1 MTDDKMGFYPIHD
14 PEIPEAVE
22 ALQFHIER
30 LGTAYAH
37 DDGLDPHEGANRI
50 SHASD
55 LCNRLLES
63 MAELQ
68 QSGRVPAYNEEQ
80 RRKMLLEQVAHWER
94 MQKGG
99 GDET

>member
-1 MTDDKMGFYPIHD
+1 MTDDTIGFYPIHD
-14 PEIPEAVE
+14 PELPEVVE

-30 LGTAYAH
+30 LGHTYAH
-37 DDGLDPHEGANRI
+37 DAGLDPMDGARRI
-50 SHASD
+50 SQASD

-63 MAELQ
+63 MSELQ
-68 QSGRVPAYNEEQ
+68 AAGRVPAYNQEQ

-99 GDET
+99 R

>member
-1 MTDDKMGFYPIHD
+1 MDDNKMGFYPIHD
-14 PEIPEAVE
+14 PELPEVVE

-30 LGTAYAH
+30 LGHTYAN
-37 DDGLDPHEGANRI
+37 DADLDPMEGANRI
-50 SHASD
+50 SQASD
-55 LCNRLLES
+55 IYHRLLES

-68 QSGRVPAYNEEQ
+68 EAGRVPAYNQEQ

-99 GDET
+99 R

>member
-1 MTDDKMGFYPIHD
+1 MSEEMGMYCIWDKEL
-14 PEIPEAVE
+14 PEVVE

-30 LGTAYAH
+30 LGHTYAH
-37 DDGLDPHEGANRI
+37 NQDLDPMDGARRI
-50 SHASD
+50 SQAGD

-68 QSGRVPAYNEEQ
+68 ADGRVPAYNQEQ

-94 MQKGG
+94 FEKGG
-99 GDET
+99 R

>member
-1 MTDDKMGFYPIHD
+1 MDDNKMGFYPIHD
-14 PEIPEAVE
+14 KELPEVVE

-30 LGTAYAH
+30 LGHTYAN
-37 DDGLDPHEGANRI
+37 DADLDPMEGANRI
-50 SHASD
+50 SQASD
-55 LCNRLLES
+55 IYHRLLES

-68 QSGRVPAYNEEQ
+68 QAGRVPAYTEEQ

-99 GDET
+99 E

>member
-14 PEIPEAVE
+14 PELPEAVE
-22 ALQFHIER
+22 ALQYHIER
-30 LGTAYAH
+30 LGNRYAH
-37 DDGLDPHEGANRI
+37 DDGLDPHDGANRI
-50 SHASD
+50 SQASD
-55 LCNRLLES
+55 LYHRLLES

-68 QSGRVPAYNEEQ
+68 EAGRVPAYSDEA

-99 GDET
+99 P

>member
-1 MTDDKMGFYPIHD
+1 MDDNKMGFYPIHD
-14 PEIPEAVE
+14 PELPEAVE

-30 LGTAYAH
+30 LGHTYAN
-37 DDGLDPHEGANRI
+37 DADLDPMEGANRI
-50 SHASD
+50 SQASD
-55 LCNRLLES
+55 IYHRLLES

-68 QSGRVPAYNEEQ
+68 EAGRVPAYNQEQ

-99 GDET
+99 DND